1 MHTVT
6 HKNLD
11 YEPAMKPDVWDHA
24 GRLRELESAVNRI
37 IDMIDMLSEAMVKQ
51 SEAIKYLAGPN
62 CGL

>member
-1 MHTVT
+1 MHTVKRYGPNDPLPT
-6 HKNLD
+6 LAV
-11 YEPAMKPDVWDHA
+11 YDHA